1 MEIFKQNYSINFD
14 EFKRSPKGIVYVI
27 FHYTGMVSEKK
38 AIERLVNK
46 SSKVSCH
53 YFIKRDGTIIN
64 MVPDKFVAWHAG
76 LSCWKSHKN
85 LNSRSIGIEIQNSGH
100 TNKYEKFS
108 TKQIK
113 SLLSL
118 SKILKKKYN
127 IKSKNFLGHSDIAPN
142 RKKDPG
148 EKFPWKYLAKYKIGI
163 WYNLPKKYIKFKDIE
178 VSKKNKRLFNHC
190 LEKIGYCHT
199 NNKKAKYSKFVIK
212 AFQRRFRSKIINGKI
227 DNECLEI
234 AKNLIKRGLN

>member
-1 MEIFKQNYSINFD
+1 MKNIKHIYSINFD
-14 EFKRSPKGIVYVI
+14 RFKRSSKKIVYVV

-38 AIERLVNK
+38 AIDRLADK

-53 YFIKRDGTIIN
+53 YFIKKDGTIIN
-64 MVPDKFVAWHAG
+64 MVPDKFIAWHAG

-85 LNSRSIGIEIQNSGH
+85 LNNRSIGIEIQNSGH
-100 TNKYEKFS
+100 KNKYERFS

-118 SKILKKKYN
+118 SKILKKKYH
-127 IKSKNFLGHSDIAPN
+127 IKSKNFLGHSDIAPD

-148 EKFPWKYLAKYKIGI
+148 EKFPWKHLAKYKIGI
-163 WYNLPKKYIKFKDIE
+163 WYNLPKKYLKFRDFE
-178 VSKKNKRLFNHC
+178 VSEKNKKLFRLY
-190 LEKIGYCHT
+190 LRKIGYCLT
-199 NNKKAKYSKFVIK
+199 NNKGKYSEAVIR
-212 AFQRRFRSKIINGKI
+212 AFQRRFRSRVIDGKI
-227 DNECLEI
+227 DYESLEL